1 MARDMLKEAQHRLMA
16 HGEEELHTAREAEA

>member
-1 MARDMLKEAQHRLMA
+1 MLKEAQHRLMA